1 MQSVANPSLDEFPL
15 TGKNTGNFRNFGLG
29 ALAGNLSIAGCS
41 GNLVAFSSN
50 LAIPGTGNFLSC
62 IRELLSLISVEIR
75 YTEVGRP
82 AQLLHND
89 TVSFK
94 TRLQVRIPTTY

>member
-1 MQSVANPSLDEFPL
+1 MYQGIAFPD
-15 TGKNTGNFRNFGLG
+15 
-29 ALAGNLSIAGCS
+29 
-41 GNLVAFSSN
+41 
-50 LAIPGTGNFLSC
+50 
-62 IRELLSLISVEIR
+62 IRR